1 MSCVAADVFERPE
14 KENHSNDPAL
24 SVDGLSDFWPAQTS
38 FEMDSAL
45 AVGGLNELFPGREG
59 DAVDYFSVA
68 HDAPTTTCELLAEPC
83 ELPAET
89 SADDELCESTQ
100 TFESGHIF
108 QSDIQRAAMEFQRFA
123 ERFHAFAAKCQER
136 VTA

>member
-14 KENHSNDPAL
+14 KESYSNDPAL
-24 SVDGLSDFWPAQTS
+24 SVDGLSDFWPSQTTLD
-38 FEMDSAL
+38 MDSAL
-45 AVGGLNELFPGREG
+45 AVGGLNELFPGREA
-59 DAVDYFSVA
+59 DAADYFSIA
-68 HDAPTTTCELLAEPC
+68 HDAPTTPC

-89 SADDELCESTQ
+89 PVDDELCESSQ
-100 TFESGHIF
+100 VFESGHIF